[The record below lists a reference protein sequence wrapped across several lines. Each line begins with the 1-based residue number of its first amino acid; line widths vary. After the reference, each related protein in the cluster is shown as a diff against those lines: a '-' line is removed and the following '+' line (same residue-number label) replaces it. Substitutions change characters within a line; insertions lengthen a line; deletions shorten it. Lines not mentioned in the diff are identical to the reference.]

1 VTPAAL
7 LAAHP
12 GWGWLLLV
20 AVTLALVSRVPARA
34 VPPVGWRAACAF
46 ALLTLVLGGVLAW
59 QTANAPALLA
69 QAGPAWRAAAAIVS
83 HAGDPPL
90 LWALCLGVGLTL
102 WGRGARRL
110 ALAWAGALAG
120 NGLTVRALKP
130 LFDTARPVDAEAL
143 VGVAGASFPSGHA
156 SGALVAWGLLGA
168 IALAHAPSPGRAR
181 AVFVACALLATSVGY
196 SRWVLG
202 AHHLSDVLA
211 GWLCGAV
218 WLVAG
223 LAAFRQ
229 GRRR

>member
-1 VTPAAL
+1 MTPLAL

-20 AVTLALVSRVPARA
+20 AVTLALASRVPARA
-34 VPPVGWRAACAF
+34 VAPVGWRAALAF
-46 ALLTLVLGGVLAW
+46 AALAATLGALLAW
-59 QTANAPALLA
+59 QTADAPALLA
-69 QAGPAWRAAAAIVS
+69 QAGAAMRAGAALVS

-90 LWALCLGVGLTL
+90 LWALGLGVGLTL
-102 WGRGARRL
+102 WWRGARRL
-110 ALAWAGALAG
+110 ALAWAGALAA

-130 LFDTARPVDAEAL
+130 LLDHARPADAEAL

-168 IALAHAPSPGRAR
+168 IALAHAPSRRRAR
-181 AVFVACALLATSVGY
+181 LLFVGFALLATSVGY

-218 WLVAG
+218 WLVAA
-223 LAAFRQ
+223 LAAQR
-229 GRRR
+229 GGASR